1 MDTFTIG
8 SSQIISFFLIFFRV
22 GAILLTSPFFG
33 SMNIPVRV
41 RVLLSFAIGIVI
53 TSAVVPYRT
62 IDSFNVESMQNT
74 ISITISILREIMLG
88 IAIGFIARLTFAGI
102 QMAGQFIGNDI
113 GFGMINILDTS
124 SREVITVTA
133 ELYTV
138 IATLIFIIT
147 YSHHYILMAIA
158 KSFDVIPMGV
168 WRVSESFIDYLNK
181 VFSGVFST
189 GLRLALPIMGV
200 LFLAKMAMAIIT
212 RTMPQMNIFVIGFP
226 VQIAVG
232 LIGLA
237 ISLPLTIKVMRS
249 LLIIMRDNIWF
260 ILR

>member
-1 MDTFTIG
+1 
-8 SSQIISFFLIFFRV
+8 
-22 GAILLTSPFFG
+22 
-33 SMNIPVRV
+33 
-41 RVLLSFAIGIVI
+41 
-53 TSAVVPYRT
+53 
-62 IDSFNVESMQNT
+62 
-74 ISITISILREIMLG
+74 
-88 IAIGFIARLTFAGI
+88 
-102 QMAGQFIGNDI
+102 
-113 GFGMINILDTS
+113 
-124 SREVITVTA
+124 
-133 ELYTV
+133 
-138 IATLIFIIT
+138 
-147 YSHHYILMAIA
+147 MAIA
-158 KSFDVIPMGV
+158 KSFDVIPMGI
-168 WRVSESFIDYLNK
+168 WGVSESFIDYLNK

-200 LFLAKMAMAIIT
+200 LFLAKMTMAIIT